1 VKNVSLIGHSFLASK
16 APLLTGVILTLS
28 TRNEENMTTPFIRVT
43 GPHGG
48 LFVVEFCGN
57 SGRSL
62 TILLPQEAGG
72 DILSDIQD
80 RIPYGLCL
88 FDPADVSPTT

>member
-1 VKNVSLIGHSFLASK
+1 
-16 APLLTGVILTLS
+16 
-28 TRNEENMTTPFIRVT
+28 MTIPSIRVM
-43 GPHGG
+43 GPQGG

-72 DILSDIQD
+72 DILRDIQD
-80 RIPYGLCL
+80 RIPYGLRL
-88 FDPADVSPTT
+88 FDPADVAPTT

>member
-1 VKNVSLIGHSFLASK
+1 MKNLSLVRAFVSRFRGSASLLQLI
-16 APLLTGVILTLS
+16 LS
-28 TRNEENMTTPFIRVT
+28 THNEENMTTPSIRVL

-72 DILSDIQD
+72 DILRDIQD

-88 FDPADVSPTT
+88 FDPADVSPTN